1 MIDPP
6 LHSYSAGVGGR
17 PFSRKALP
25 LEVLQAGLDS
35 PLCYQCEPGVVPI
48 EGILALVLTNEE
60 PRVQRSLI
68 ADRGSSGNLV
78 QNLVLNPRLPSQT
91 PCLTL
96 K

>member
-17 PFSRKALP
+17 PFSRKGLP

-35 PLCYQCEPGVVPI
+35 PLCYQREPGGVPT
-48 EGILALVLTNEE
+48 EGILALALTNEE
-60 PRVQRSLI
+60 PKVQRSLM
-68 ADRGSSGNLV
+68 ADLGSFGNLV
-78 QNLVLNPRLPSQT
+78 QNLILNPGPPSQT
-91 PCLTL
+91 PGLTF